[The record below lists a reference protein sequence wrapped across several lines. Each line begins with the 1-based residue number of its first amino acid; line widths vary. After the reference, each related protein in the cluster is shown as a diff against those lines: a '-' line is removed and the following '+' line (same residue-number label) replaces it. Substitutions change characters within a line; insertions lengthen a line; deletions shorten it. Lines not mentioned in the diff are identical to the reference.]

1 MAQRKKK
8 PAYNP
13 KQIAK
18 KTLRESMKSIVGV
31 REMFIYESGRFA
43 EKLDE
48 EQRNS
53 EACLDKDLKGFTDE
67 AFAESK
73 AAYLGLIS
81 QIKTA
86 IDAHVVESDGEAM
99 KQLALLDNVP
109 WKECKDQ
116 IMISDLAMADN
127 VVGALAIGQNF
138 IGMTAQIFDIYNR
151 KIEFV
156 KAGLKEGKSIDLV
169 SSELAALLA
178 EAKDDIEPV
187 TETIEE
193 AAHV

>member
-169 SSELAALLA
+169 RSELAALLA
-178 EAKDDIEPV
+178 EAKEDVEPV